1 MKASRLLAC
10 VVLVALCV
18 AAADSQKNATDA
30 TKAAQSAETSVDFVR
45 DVKPIVS
52 RCTPCHFEGGKMYG
66 PMPFDKPETIHKL
79 GVKLFTRIKDAKEQA
94 VIKRFMES
102 PK

>member
-1 MKASRLLAC
+1 MKASRTLAC
-10 VVLVALCV
+10 VVVVAFC
-18 AAADSQKNATDA
+18 AAAAASQKDATEA
-30 TKAAQSAETSVDFVR
+30 TKAARSAEPAVDFVR

-94 VIKRFMES
+94 IIKRFLES
-102 PK
+102 SK